1 MAAPA
6 TPRPSLILPRASSH
20 SHSQP
25 SADGLTSDRVTAS
38 NRRRG
43 DFVFVVNPSGMI
55 PHPSTPPPP
64 PVPSLICAL
73 NAVLFPRT
81 PRCRSQWPHGQ
92 AVEAAA
98 PAPPHPPR
106 RPVQRKP
113 PSIAFWLRDD
123 NFHSGICICRLKPA
137 LGLRSGANSAIS
149 LSQNVF
155 ICWCWLIRFA
165 SASLRAHPT
174 P

>member
-1 MAAPA
+1 M
-6 TPRPSLILPRASSH
+6 
-20 SHSQP
+20 
-25 SADGLTSDRVTAS
+25 
-38 NRRRG
+38 
-43 DFVFVVNPSGMI
+43 F

-64 PVPSLICAL
+64 LVPLRICAL
-73 NAVLFPRT
+73 NAVLFART
-81 PRCRSQWPHGQ
+81 PRCRRQWPHGQ

-98 PAPPHPPR
+98 PAPPHSPR

-113 PSIAFWLRDD
+113 PSIAFRLRDD
-123 NFHSGICICRLKPA
+123 NFHPRICNCRLKP
-137 LGLRSGANSAIS
+137 GLRSGGNSAIS
-149 LSQNVF
+149 FSQNVL